1 MKHEAQ
7 ELLKSLDAGENALL
21 NDMVRS
27 VSSAIKSA
35 PDEGE
40 ASRLAEAFLRFV
52 STCLPEALE
61 GTDVQFDD
69 DEELEKDAG
78 WESVLK
84 NTMADHGA
92 YYFGP
97 IQKHLY
103 GIMGKGPGA
112 MDIRGYGPRGKKNP
126 NKSKT
131 HSNAPAQAIHGR
143 GGGTRTGHEEVAGLK
158 RMFDIMD
165 GVGEGE
171 EAQRHYDALS
181 PERKKALQEIKQH
194 LESHNITLPTREEMQ
209 SMSHEEQVKLLDA
222 IGIFGESRGGTL
234 NVVDTTSTDD
244 KGSFK
249 RRARDIADYAPKAE
263 RGAGENLKQ
272 SDNSGTIS
280 ALDTW
285 MKNKRRRTDG
295 TLDGHV
301 TDADRRVGALS
312 RHDKDTHAAP
322 RPGQKHRVA
331 ATEQANAEA
340 AGVPVGNRGYGAE
353 DPEGTAADQ
362 PKMTENKYK
371 AQKINQNQK
380 QKEKLE
386 QTPRPK
392 LKDLIADLNKLPAGK
407 TADIIEVDEKDLT
420 RAGGQTTAAEPA
432 AVANDQVDSGSV
444 WGSPATVRAAA
455 KRIAAEFQGRDAASG
470 GTYSA
475 DNLEAAAHTSG
486 YYVSEQQHQKI
497 VSSVSASNIE
507 EYLRQNEG
515 PLRGKNFGVWQSRG
529 KTYLDVTR
537 HFETKEEADAFAQEH
552 DQAAVWD
559 IGSGKEVPVTAV
571 VSEEGRRLGEGVANK
586 LAVAMADF
594 AKHEA
599 EAEIVAMAGRDRQ
612 QGRLYAA
619 EGDLIY
625 AGFGKKTPVNTPLT
639 TSSMSEEERVAA
651 LQAEVDRI
659 TGSDWWKQHFPN
671 HTKITATLRPGD
683 KEGADARRATGE
695 LRFGPT
701 TRSQTPG
708 IVLHELI
715 HTVTSSH
722 VEGHGPEYAK
732 NHLEAT
738 RHFWGEEAAKRL
750 EDAYRA
756 HRVEVFDGPVQGH
769 VPDKA
774 GRKKAR
780 TLGVELYAAKTRAN
794 WYAPNDREGKPNPRY
809 DPAKYEKWRK
819 KVDQLSDEMASIKGK
834 EPSSSRAA
842 EKPNPDAIGSK
853 EDKMSLLSEV
863 AAGGLALRAK
873 KARLKADG
881 KDIPADLERS
891 IYRNNKRRLRLEE
904 ILRDQHRVS
913 REELKQANKQVEA
926 GTGKLALKESLRA
939 IYQDMS
945 SEVASGVKEAL
956 ESGEPFDP
964 ATFAPK
970 LDELRKE
977 KNRVISLLKNKHG
990 MTDRDIRNIREGALG
1005 KPERKPR
1012 PAKVEQTPVEAE
1024 VTAEATTEEPVVQQ
1038 EPVAD
1043 KTTRKRLT
1051 TKQRA
1056 ARLELNE
1063 EFNKIKYGKA
1073 KPSKSEVARVT
1084 AANKNTDAKDR
1095 KLKEIEDTH
1104 RKIQQIDPAARKKAS
1119 DQMLAAAQ
1127 GKPPYPSKR
1136 GPGFI
1141 EDVVN
1146 SDYMTRDQRI
1156 DMLTEAIGEGWEEL
1170 GVDVT
1175 GLQSLLGIDEP
1186 TAAAMLADGTT
1197 STDSG
1202 IEPDKAAQYAEEIFD
1217 RQYYG
1222 VSPIATKDQE
1232 KWTQDVLDHYLTDVA
1247 NGGGI
1252 TAYGGTSEEKAAL
1265 QRLFPTEGL
1274 SAEDSEQAVRE
1285 TLARMGYT
1293 DEDIAQY
1300 REDKRVDPDPA
1311 DEDGTFGGPDAATY
1325 ADDDF
1330 GIPDPEAPRQGSA
1343 PTSRV
1348 KEIAAQA
1355 STNKVDVPK
1364 KSAAS
1369 DIASTRKKL
1378 AEISARNNGKG
1389 RK

>member
-7 ELLKSLDAGENALL
+7 ELLKSLDAGENTLL

-35 PDEGE
+35 PDEAE
-40 ASRLAEAFLRFV
+40 ANRLAEAFLRFV

-69 DEELEKDAG
+69 EEEIEKDAG

-97 IQKHLY
+97 IQKHYY
-103 GIMGKGPGA
+103 GVQGKGPGA
-112 MDIRGYGPRGKKNP
+112 MDVRGYGPRGKKNP
-126 NKSKT
+126 NHSKM
-131 HSNAPAQAIHGR
+131 HSNSPAQADHGR
-143 GGGTRTGHEEVAGLK
+143 GSGTRTGHEEVAGLK
-158 RMFDIMD
+158 RMLDVMG
-165 GVGEGE
+165 GVSEGE

-181 PERKKALQEIKQH
+181 PERKKALKDLQQH
-194 LESHNITLPTREEMQ
+194 LEANNITLPTREEMQ
-209 SMSHEEQVKLLDA
+209 EMSHEEQVKLLDK
-222 IGIFGESRGGTL
+222 IGILGESRGGTL
-234 NVVDTTSTDD
+234 NVVDSDSTND
-244 KGSFK
+244 KGGFK

-263 RGAGENLKQ
+263 RGAGDNLKQ

-285 MKNKRRRTDG
+285 MKNKERRADG
-295 TLDGHV
+295 TLSGQV
-301 TDADRRVGALS
+301 TDEDRRLGAIS
-312 RHDKDTHAAP
+312 RHDKDNHPAP

-331 ATEQANAEA
+331 AHEQANAAEA
-340 AGVPVGNRGYGAE
+340 GLEPGMRGYGTR

-362 PKMTENKYK
+362 PKMTENKHK

-380 QKEKLE
+380 QQDKLE
-386 QTPRPK
+386 QNPRPK
-392 LKDLIADLNKLPAGK
+392 LKDLIADLDKLTAGK
-407 TADIIEVDEKDLT
+407 TADIVEVDEKDLAG
-420 RAGGQTTAAEPA
+420 AGGQTVTADPDTSTGDAQTDTADDGDTQTDSVDVWNEPGALQAAAE
-432 AVANDQVDSGSV
+432 
-444 WGSPATVRAAA
+444 
-455 KRIAAEFQGRDAASG
+455 RIAGEFRGRDAASG

-486 YYVSEQQHQKI
+486 YYVSERTHQKI
-497 VSSVSASNIE
+497 LDSVSASNIA

-515 PLRGKNFGVWQSRG
+515 PLRGKNFGIWKSEG

-537 HFETKEEADAFAQEH
+537 HFESKEEADAFAQKN

-559 IGSGKEVPVTAV
+559 IGQDKEVPVAATMTENKRRIGEFVADRL
-571 VSEEGRRLGEGVANK
+571 SE
-586 LAVAMADF
+586 AMADF

-599 EAEIVAMAGRDRQ
+599 ENEIVAQAGRDRQ
-612 QGRLYAA
+612 MLRLYAA
-619 EGDLIY
+619 EQDLIY
-625 AGFGKKTPVNTPLT
+625 GGFGPKTQVNTPLT
-639 TSSMSEEERVAA
+639 NSSMSGEEREAA

-671 HTKITATLRPGD
+671 HTKVTATLREGD

-722 VEGHGPEYAK
+722 VEGHGPEYAR

-738 RHFWGEEAAKRL
+738 RHFFGEEAAQRL
-750 EDAYRA
+750 EKEYAKNNVA
-756 HRVEVFDGPVQGH
+756 VFDGPVQQH
-769 VPDKA
+769 VPDKV

-780 TLGVELYAAKTRAN
+780 ALGVELYAAKSKARE
-794 WYAPNDREGKPNPRY
+794 YAPKDSEGNPNPAS
-809 DPAKYEKWRK
+809 DPAKFKKWK
-819 KVDQLSDEMASIKGK
+819 KRVVQLSDEMAAITGK
-834 EPSSSRAA
+834 EPSSARSA

-853 EDKMSLLSEV
+853 DDKLATLSEV
-863 AAGGLALRAK
+863 AADGLVLRAK
-873 KARLKADG
+873 KARLKAEG
-881 KDIPADLERS
+881 KDTPADLERS

-904 ILRDQHRVS
+904 ILRDQHQVS
-913 REELKQANKQVEA
+913 REELKQANRAVES
-926 GTGKLALKESLRA
+926 GTGKKALKEALQAVYTDTSF
-939 IYQDMS
+939 
-945 SEVASGVKEAL
+945 EVAMGMKEAM

-964 ATFAPK
+964 AIFAPK
-970 LDELRKE
+970 LEDLRKE

-990 MTDRDIRNIREGALG
+990 LTDRDIRNIREGALG

-1012 PAKVEQTPVEAE
+1012 PVKVEQAPVE
-1024 VTAEATTEEPVVQQ
+1024 AEATTEEPAVQQ
-1038 EPVAD
+1038 EPAAD
-1043 KTTRKRLT
+1043 KAKRKRLT

-1095 KLKEIEDTH
+1095 KLREIEAKH
-1104 RKIQQIDPAARKKAS
+1104 NAIKNLDPAERKKAS
-1119 DQMLAAAQ
+1119 TQMVAAAQ

-1186 TAAAMLADGTT
+1186 TAAALLADGTT

-1202 IEPDKAAQYAEEIFD
+1202 IEPDRAAQYAEEIFD

-1222 VSPIATKDQE
+1222 VSPLATKDQE
-1232 KWTQDVLDHYLTDVA
+1232 KWKQDVLDHYLTDVA
-1247 NGGGI
+1247 NGGGV
-1252 TAYGGTSEEKAAL
+1252 TAFGDTAGEKAAL

-1274 SAEDSEQAVRE
+1274 SAEDSEKAVRD
-1285 TLARMGYT
+1285 TLTRMGYT

-1300 REDKRVDPDPA
+1300 REDKQIDPDPA
-1311 DEDGTFGGPDAATY
+1311 DEGGTFGGPDAATY

-1330 GIPDPEAPRQGSA
+1330 GIPAPETEKHRLAR
-1343 PTSRV
+1343 
-1348 KEIAAQA
+1348 
-1355 STNKVDVPK
+1355 
-1364 KSAAS
+1364 
-1369 DIASTRKKL
+1369 TRKKL

-1389 RK
+1389 SK